1 MFQTIHTGL
10 HTYKKHIF
18 SKKSVDFTFEVIY
31 NTHTIK
37 KGTNQMTFNTAMQA
51 SLVLAAYL
59 GFITLAMISTSIS

>member
-1 MFQTIHTGL
+1 MFQTIRTEH
-10 HTYKKHIF
+10 HTYKKHNF
-18 SKKSVDFTFEVIY
+18 SKKSVDFIHKVIY

-59 GFITLAMISTSIS
+59 GFITLAMISASIS

>member
-37 KGTNQMTFNTAMQA
+37 KGTNQMTFNTALQA
-51 SLVLAAYL
+51 TLVLGVYF
-59 GFITLAMISTSIS
+59 GFVTLAIITTSIS

>member
-1 MFQTIHTGL
+1 MFQTIHTEH

-18 SKKSVDFTFEVIY
+18 SKKSVDFISKVIY

-51 SLVLAAYL
+51 TLVLGAYF
-59 GFITLAMISTSIS
+59 GFVTLAMISASIS

>member
-1 MFQTIHTGL
+1 MFQTIRTEH
-10 HTYKKHIF
+10 HTYKKHNF
-18 SKKSVDFTFEVIY
+18 SKKSVDFIHKVIY

-59 GFITLAMISTSIS
+59 GFITLAMFSASIS

>member
-1 MFQTIHTGL
+1 MFQTIHTGP

-18 SKKSVDFTFEVIY
+18 SKKSVDFAYKVVY

-37 KGTNQMTFNTAMQA
+37 KGTNQMTFNTAMQE

-59 GFITLAMISTSIS
+59 GFITLAMISASIS

>member
-1 MFQTIHTGL
+1 MFQTIHTGP

-18 SKKSVDFTFEVIY
+18 SKKSVDFMGKVIY

-51 SLVLAAYL
+51 TLVLGAYF
-59 GFITLAMISTSIS
+59 GFVTLAMISTSIS